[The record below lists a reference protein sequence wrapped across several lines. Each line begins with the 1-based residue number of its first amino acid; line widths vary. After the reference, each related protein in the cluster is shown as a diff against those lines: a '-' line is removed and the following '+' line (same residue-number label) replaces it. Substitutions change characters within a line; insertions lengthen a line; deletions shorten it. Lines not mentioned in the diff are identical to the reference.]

1 MKLKGAVD
9 IGWDKV
15 SELRISNDG
24 TMLTAGSYLSN
35 FVSLW
40 SIDATNLISTDSQ
53 KRSSPSRIAES
64 KRSVPVPSFSS
75 PSGDLHLPYPS
86 GSIPLCFPLMKYMI
100 IRIPSVFNTVVFH

>member
-1 MKLKGAVD
+1 MYIITSMKLKGAVD

-24 TMLTAGSYLSN
+24 TTLTAGSYLSN

-40 SIDATNLISTDSQ
+40 SIDVTNLVSTDSQ

-64 KRSVPVPSFSS
+64 KRSVPAPGFSS
-75 PSGDLHLPYPS
+75 PSGNPPALP
-86 GSIPLCFPLMKYMI
+86 
-100 IRIPSVFNTVVFH
+100 FN